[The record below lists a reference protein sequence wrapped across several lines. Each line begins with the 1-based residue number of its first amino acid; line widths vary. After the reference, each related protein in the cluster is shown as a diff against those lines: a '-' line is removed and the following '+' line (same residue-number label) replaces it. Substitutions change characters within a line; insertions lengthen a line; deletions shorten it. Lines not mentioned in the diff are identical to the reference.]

1 VSFYLFAKTPRSKPR
16 QREIRRFEKTAAAAG
31 KQRGAHSR
39 KPARFK
45 AAMTNDKSKRRIRK
59 VPVFIYI
66 YFTFLLFFLFV
77 IKKRKKSNRY
87 LYILLRSKE

>member
-1 VSFYLFAKTPRSKPR
+1 MLHAAVAAQLSGYRVSEARGGRTGILPMLPPLF
-16 QREIRRFEKTAAAAG
+16 
-31 KQRGAHSR
+31 
-39 KPARFK
+39 FK

-59 VPVFIYI
+59 APVFIYF

-77 IKKRKKSNRY
+77 IKKRKKSNIY